1 MKRVLL
7 TGASGLIGR
16 HAGPALVKRG
26 YEVHAVARHP
36 PPGLDGLLTWH
47 AIDLFD
53 LHATEALVGRL
64 APTHLLHL
72 AWDTEPGVYLTSD
85 VNERWREASAALL
98 AAFARHGGR
107 RAVLA
112 GTCAE
117 YDWSAASEP
126 LAEEAPLRP
135 RSPYGVAK
143 DALRRDAES
152 VAAEAGLSLAWGRVF
167 FLFGPGEHPRRL
179 VASIAQRLLAGEPAP
194 CSDGGQVRDFLFS
207 AEVASA
213 FVALLD
219 RRVNGPVNVASGAGV
234 AVRDLVEFV
243 GSAAGR
249 PDLLRFGA
257 VPQGPDDPP
266 ALVADTARLREEVQW
281 RPRLSLSEAVGLT
294 VSSWRDRDRSAA
306 GSPAAGG

>member
-1 MKRVLL
+1 VKRVLL

-16 HAGPALVKRG
+16 HAGSALVERG

-36 PPGLDGLLTWH
+36 PPGRDGHLNWH
-47 AIDLFD
+47 AVDLFD
-53 LHATEALVGRL
+53 LRATEDLVAKL
-64 APTHLLHL
+64 VPTHLLHL

-85 VNERWREASAALL
+85 VNERWREVSAALL
-98 AAFARHGGR
+98 EAFGRHAGR

-112 GTCAE
+112 GTCFE

-126 LAEEAPLRP
+126 LTEGAPLRP

-143 DALRRDAES
+143 DALRRDAEG
-152 VAAEAGLSLAWGRVF
+152 VAADADLSLAWGRVF

-194 CSDGGQVRDFLFS
+194 CSDGRQVRDFLFS
-207 AEVASA
+207 AEVARA

-219 RRVNGPVNVASGAGV
+219 SPTRGPVNIASGTGV
-234 AVRDLVEFV
+234 AVRHLAELV

-249 PDLLRFGA
+249 PDLLQFGA
-257 VPQGPDDPP
+257 LPRAPDDPP
-266 ALVADTARLREEVQW
+266 RVVGDATRLREDIGW
-281 RPRLSLSEAVGLT
+281 RPVVTLSEAVART
-294 VSSWRDRDRSAA
+294 VTSWRCPGAEASRSPTP
-306 GSPAAGG
+306 G

>member
-1 MKRVLL
+1 VE
-7 TGASGLIGR
+7 
-16 HAGPALVKRG
+16 RG

-36 PPGLDGLLTWH
+36 PPGLDELLTWH

-53 LHATEALVGRL
+53 LRATEDLVARL

-85 VNERWREASAALL
+85 VNERWREVSAALL
-98 AAFARHGGR
+98 AAFGRHGGR

-117 YDWSAASEP
+117 YDWSMASEP
-126 LAEEAPLRP
+126 LAEGAPLRP

-152 VAAEAGLSLAWGRVF
+152 AAADADLSLAWGRVF

-194 CSDGGQVRDFLFS
+194 CSDGDQIRDFLFS

-213 FVALLD
+213 FAALLD
-219 RRVNGPVNVASGAGV
+219 SPTRGPVNIASGTGV
-234 AVRDLVEFV
+234 AVRHLVELV

-249 PDLLRFGA
+249 PDLLQLGA
-257 VPQGPDDPP
+257 LPRDPDDPP
-266 ALVADTARLREEVQW
+266 RVVADATRLREDVGW
-281 RPRLSLSEAVGLT
+281 RPVVTLSEAVART
-294 VSSWRDRDRSAA
+294 VTSWRCPA
-306 GSPAAGG
+306 G